1 MNLKSYLLPAVLAS
15 TFVAFG
21 QQPASPAPPPAGSP
35 PPPAGTT
42 AAPSSDQA
50 AKPPDAPAPPPSQ
63 NAGQNPSTPAD
74 ESQGSTSATAPQES
88 GAEAAQNSGRALT
101 TSEAQSQIEK
111 KLRGEPG
118 LSSRNI
124 KVEVTDNAV
133 VLSGTVPTSNQSLL
147 AQRIAHSYAG
157 TRRVTNNLNV
167 ETGAPG
173 ATGSSGASGQPQQAS
188 PPPDSQ
194 GGQSQPPQ

>member
-1 MNLKSYLLPAVLAS
+1 MSLKSYLLPAVLAS

-50 AKPPDAPAPPPSQ
+50 APPDAPAPPPSQ

-74 ESQGSTSATAPQES
+74 ESQGTPSATEPQES
-88 GAEAAQNSGRALT
+88 GAESAQTSGRALT

>member
-1 MNLKSYLLPAVLAS
+1 MSLKSCLLPVLLALAL
-15 TFVAFG
+15 VAFG
-21 QQPASPAPPPAGSP
+21 QQPASPAPPPSGSP
-35 PPPAGTT
+35 PPAPGTT
-42 AAPSSDQA
+42 AAPSGDQA

-63 NAGQNPSTPAD
+63 NAGQNPGTPANAAP
-74 ESQGSTSATAPQES
+74 GSSSASEPQEN
-88 GAEAAQNSGRALT
+88 GAEPEQNSGRPLT
-101 TSEAQSQIEK
+101 TSEAQTQIEQ

-173 ATGSSGASGQPQQAS
+173 ATGSSGASDQPQQAS
-188 PPPDSQ
+188 PPPETQ

>member
-1 MNLKSYLLPAVLAS
+1 MSLKSCLLPAVLAS
-15 TFVAFG
+15 TLVAFG

-42 AAPSSDQA
+42 AVPSSDQA

-63 NAGQNPSTPAD
+63 NAGQNPAAY
-74 ESQGSTSATAPQES
+74 ESQGSTSATEPQES
-88 GAEAAQNSGRALT
+88 EAEPAQNSGRALT

-147 AQRIAHSYAG
+147 AQRIAQSYAG

-173 ATGSSGASGQPQQAS
+173 ATGSSGASGQPQQSS
-188 PPPDSQ
+188 PPPDSP
-194 GGQSQPPQ
+194 SQPPQ